1 MNKYLFIIVVSI
13 LLNACYQPQ
22 KSSEDAVSTI
32 KIDSLNKSITNAP
45 TELYKVSDLSVDEM
59 KDDTV
64 FADGSKPASWDIA
77 GISNVKGLKTFI
89 KKLQQWIVL
98 NQKDSLATVVKYPLG
113 KIRNSEGLIH
123 NYDSL
128 FTKEVKLSFATL
140 NFNQLFRN
148 KQGVMINSGKVWF
161 GQDGNRFKI
170 IAINP

>member
-1 MNKYLFIIVVSI
+1 MAFFI
-13 LLNACYQPQ
+13 LNACHQPE
-22 KSSEDAVSTI
+22 KSAADAPVSVN
-32 KIDSLNKSITNAP
+32 IDSLNKSLSNVP
-45 TELYKVSDLSVDEM
+45 TELLKVSELSPDEL

-64 FADGSKPASWDIA
+64 FTDGSKPTSWDIA
-77 GISNVKGLKTFI
+77 GISNVKGLKVFI

-98 NQKDSLATVVKYPLG
+98 NEKDSLATVVKYPIG
-113 KIRNSEGLIH
+113 KIKNREALVK

-148 KQGVMINSGKVWF
+148 GQGVMINSGKVWF
-161 GQDGNRFKI
+161 GQDGNKFKI

>member
-1 MNKYLFIIVVSI
+1 MNKYFLIIVVTL

-22 KSSEDAVSTI
+22 KSVEEAAGTV
-32 KIDSLNKSITNAP
+32 KMDSLNKSLSNAP
-45 TELYKVSDLSVDEM
+45 TELLKVSDLSVDEL

-64 FADGSKPASWDIA
+64 FADGSKPTSWDIA
-77 GISNVKGLKTFI
+77 GVSNVKGLKVFI
-89 KKLQQWIVL
+89 KKLQEWIVL
-98 NQKDSLATVVKYPLG
+98 NQKDSLANVVKYPLG
-113 KIRNSEGLIH
+113 KIKNSEVLIK

-148 KQGVMINSGKVWF
+148 GKGVMINGGKVWF
-161 GQDGNRFKI
+161 GQEGQKFKI